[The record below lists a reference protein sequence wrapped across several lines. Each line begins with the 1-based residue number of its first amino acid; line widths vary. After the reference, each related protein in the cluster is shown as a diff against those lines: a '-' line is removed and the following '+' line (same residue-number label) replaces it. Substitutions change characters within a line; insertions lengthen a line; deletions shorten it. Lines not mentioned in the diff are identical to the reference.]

1 MISAAASIGMLM
13 QWNVEPGLQA
23 IDKYMYA
30 EESLKVSQNFSGFKS
45 AAANIH

>member
-13 QWNVEPGLQA
+13 QWNVEDGLQA

-30 EESLKVSQNFSGFKS
+30 EDLQIKVGP
-45 AAANIH
+45 A